1 MKKKVMIAAAIAVM
15 AGAGAYFG
23 NASNSPSSDGRS
35 DLLLENAEALSDMEI
50 ELPEVPIF
58 CNAGGYGRCWSPGIS
73 PWIYLYMVHV
83 VTQDIQVIFADPSNY
98 RH

>member
-58 CNAGGYGRCWSPGIS
+58 CNAGGYGRCWE
-73 PWIYLYMVHV
+73 PWYKPVDILIYGPCRY
-83 VTQDIQVIFADPSNY
+83 TGYTSDFCGSI
-98 RH
+98 

>member
-35 DLLLENAEALSDMEI
+35 DLLLENAEALSDMR
-50 ELPEVPIF
+50 LSSPKYPSFAMPVDMDG
-58 CNAGGYGRCWSPGIS
+58 AGSPGIS

>member
-35 DLLLENAEALSDMEI
+35 DLLLENAEALSDI
-50 ELPEVPIF
+50 EVGENGQLVINCFWTVFDATEGFREPCMSVYKCLPCGEVHLVTKVLD
-58 CNAGGYGRCWSPGIS
+58 GGTCS
-73 PWIYLYMVHV
+73 
-83 VTQDIQVIFADPSNY
+83 
-98 RH
+98 

>member
-50 ELPEVPIF
+50 ELPEVSVT
-58 CNAGGYGRCWSPGIS
+58 CNAGGYGRCWELLPSHSNFPDFNPCRYTGYTSDFCPGK
-73 PWIYLYMVHV
+73 
-83 VTQDIQVIFADPSNY
+83 
-98 RH
+98 